1 MEMLEAL
8 TKKINTIENLKSVVR
23 TMKSLSAVSIRQ
35 YETAEAAIVDYHRTI
50 ELGLQVVLSADPQI
64 AKPVRSNR
72 GPVGVI
78 VFGSDYGLCGRFN
91 ALIADFA
98 ISRLDAEGLGHHDC
112 HCLAIGTRV
121 MAKLETRG
129 LKPQNCLRLPST
141 ANGLADLAGTL
152 ILEIDK
158 WREQNECER
167 TLMFYN
173 RREAMQRSAPRMTRL
188 LPIDQHY
195 LDVLAQQP
203 WEATGLPTFSMDA
216 DVLLSALLRQHL
228 FISIFRAGAESLAA
242 EHATRLAS
250 MQSAER
256 NIAEKLDEMNAE
268 HRRTRQNAIT
278 AEIQDIVAGYEV
290 LGAGTRRH

>member
-8 TKKINTIENLKSVVR
+8 SRKISTIENLKSVVR

-35 YETAEAAIVDYHRTI
+35 YETAEAAIAEYHRTI
-50 ELGLQVVLSADPQI
+50 ELGFQVVLRVNPQI
-64 AKPVRSNR
+64 AKPTKDR
-72 GPVGVI
+72 GEPVGVI

-91 ALIADFA
+91 TLVAGFAL
-98 ISRLDAEGLGHHDC
+98 SGLDAEGIAHDGC

-121 MAKLETRG
+121 MEKLEARG
-129 LKPQNCLRLPST
+129 LRPQQCFRLPST
-141 ANGLADLAGTL
+141 VNGLADFANAL

-173 RREAMQRSAPRMTRL
+173 RRETMQRTAPRMARL
-188 LPIDQHY
+188 LPIDQRY
-195 LDVLAQQP
+195 LNALAHHP
-203 WEATGLPTFSMDA
+203 WEARGLPTFSMDA

-228 FISIFRAGAESLAA
+228 FMSIFRAGAESLAA
-242 EHATRLAS
+242 EHAARLAS

-268 HRRTRQNAIT
+268 YRRIRQNAIT

-290 LGAGTRRH
+290 LGAGRRKH

>member
-8 TKKINTIENLKSVVR
+8 TRKISTIEKLKSVVH

-35 YETAEAAIVDYHRTI
+35 YETAEAAIAEYHRTI
-50 ELGLQVVLSADPQI
+50 ELGLQVVLRASPQV
-64 AKPVRSNR
+64 AKPMRDNG

-91 ALIADFA
+91 ALVADFA
-98 ISRLDAEGLGHHDC
+98 ISRLDAEGIAHNRC

-121 MAKLETRG
+121 MEKLEARG
-129 LKPQNCLRLPST
+129 LQPQNCFRLPST
-141 ANGLADLAGTL
+141 ANGLAELSSTL

-158 WREQNECER
+158 WRVHNECER

-173 RREAMQRSAPRMTRL
+173 RRETAQRSAPRMAHL
-188 LPIDQHY
+188 LPIDQRY
-195 LDVLAQQP
+195 LDALARHP
-203 WEATGLPTFSMDA
+203 WEAKGLPTFSMDA

-228 FISIFRAGAESLAA
+228 FMSIFRAGAESLAA
-242 EHATRLAS
+242 EHAARLTS

-256 NIAEKLDEMNAE
+256 NISEQLDEMNAE
-268 HRRTRQNAIT
+268 HRRIRQNAIT

-290 LGAGTRRH
+290 LGAGSRKR